1 METAHYL
8 LFDQIIG
15 LDNTTW
21 SCYPMLAGGE
31 ITLLYTQQSSIKLAS
46 TYYLLK

>member
-1 METAHYL
+1 MKTVHYL

-21 SCYPMLAGGE
+21 SCYSMLAGSE
-31 ITLLYTQQSSIKLAS
+31 ITLLYTQQSSNKLAS

>member
-1 METAHYL
+1 METAHHL
-8 LFDQIIG
+8 SFNQIIG